1 MKKLL
6 IILMCV
12 FNVNVA
18 FADGSFLELHELGV
32 QIGLRYYFPQEADDL
47 LYVYR
52 DMLAENDNKGIS
64 PENMWEICTA
74 AGLDIKQTED
84 KRKCSEFTQSLANL
98 AKGFNPCNDRQVK
111 NIPSGITARCEKNLF
126 KNSSRDSNISFRLAE
141 AFAER
146 QTGKK
151 IAYCLEYLD
160 NMMLCLSADG
170 REVYNFVFSK
180 ANKHYFAQDA
190 YDICKVFG
198 GTMPNYNPK
207 TQLQICEG
215 IDCSEQSPVYVFAY
229 QTGGS
234 SVGIG
239 QMENNKCMIRVEESS
254 AESSVCFPTYGGV
267 FRRVVSLPDSAFRS
281 LESLE
286 KSIEKLYFN
295 NWCFGIPVKQF
306 GITGLKCKKPVETD
320 IAFAKT
326 LESSPEEAVM
336 SCSIMGG
343 GAMTIYF
350 TPPDNYSYE
359 TSSLEVGSPAAPVV
373 DNTIEVPDLVTEVKD
388 VPLNFESDEPLS
400 VEYMPPAAPVVDN
413 TIEVP
418 DLVTEVED
426 VPLNFES
433 DEPLSV
439 EYMPP
444 AAPVVDNTIE
454 VPDLNTEVE
463 DVPLN
468 FESDEPLSVEYMP
481 SAAPVPIATVVPK
494 TVPVDRAPKESG
506 EPVTP
511 YQVEKPNNTG
521 LIATAAI
528 LGAIGTG
535 VLVGALVGGDDD
547 DDDDTHGEEYNQL
560 EQDLTTILNVAG
572 GTIGYIGNHSITLA
586 KMQTMVGSYVQIVN
600 IAGNAVVVVIYNGH
614 YLPYYLN
621 PGVGQWIPV
630 LGISSV
636 GGYMN
641 TYPQNPTGISVV
653 DSIAGILN
661 QKLPGRLVG
670 QFVGANSAGV
680 QFPTPA
686 PAAYQTINAEFPN
699 GVVQSATEMQSQTGQ
714 QLYNN
719 NYNRIKNIFIT
730 AHLGGFFIDY
740 FIL

>member
-1 MKKLL
+1 M
-6 IILMCV
+6 
-12 FNVNVA
+12 
-18 FADGSFLELHELGV
+18 
-32 QIGLRYYFPQEADDL
+32 
-47 LYVYR
+47 
-52 DMLAENDNKGIS
+52 
-64 PENMWEICTA
+64 
-74 AGLDIKQTED
+74 
-84 KRKCSEFTQSLANL
+84 
-98 AKGFNPCNDRQVK
+98 
-111 NIPSGITARCEKNLF
+111 
-126 KNSSRDSNISFRLAE
+126 
-141 AFAER
+141 
-146 QTGKK
+146 
-151 IAYCLEYLD
+151 
-160 NMMLCLSADG
+160 
-170 REVYNFVFSK
+170 
-180 ANKHYFAQDA
+180 
-190 YDICKVFG
+190 
-198 GTMPNYNPK
+198 
-207 TQLQICEG
+207 
-215 IDCSEQSPVYVFAY
+215 
-229 QTGGS
+229 
-234 SVGIG
+234 
-239 QMENNKCMIRVEESS
+239 
-254 AESSVCFPTYGGV
+254 
-267 FRRVVSLPDSAFRS
+267 
-281 LESLE
+281 
-286 KSIEKLYFN
+286 
-295 NWCFGIPVKQF
+295 
-306 GITGLKCKKPVETD
+306 
-320 IAFAKT
+320 
-326 LESSPEEAVM
+326 
-336 SCSIMGG
+336 
-343 GAMTIYF
+343 
-350 TPPDNYSYE
+350 
-359 TSSLEVGSPAAPVV
+359 
-373 DNTIEVPDLVTEVKD
+373 
-388 VPLNFESDEPLS
+388 
-400 VEYMPPAAPVVDN
+400 DN

-433 DEPLSV
+433 DEPL
-439 EYMPP
+439 
-444 AAPVVDNTIE
+444 N
-454 VPDLNTEVE
+454 
-463 DVPLN
+463 
-468 FESDEPLSVEYMP
+468 VEYMP

-572 GTIGYIGNHSITLA
+572 GTIGYVGNHSITLA

-630 LGISSV
+630 LGISSF

-653 DSIAGILN
+653 DSITGILN

>member
-6 IILMCV
+6 FILMCV

-18 FADGSFLELHELGV
+18 FADGSFLKLHELGV

-47 LYVYR
+47 FSVYR

-84 KRKCSEFTQSLANL
+84 KRKCREFTQSLAKL

-111 NIPSGITARCEKNLF
+111 NIPSGITTRCEKNLF
-126 KNSSRDSNISFRLAE
+126 KNSDRDSISGDLAE
-141 AFAER
+141 EIAKR
-146 QTGKK
+146 QTGKEEL
-151 IAYCLEYLD
+151 YCHNYLE
-160 NMMLCLSADG
+160 NMLLCLSADG
-170 REVYNFVFSK
+170 RDVYNFVFSK
-180 ANKHYFAQDA
+180 ANEYYYAQGA

-198 GTMPNYNPK
+198 GTMPNYNPEK
-207 TQLQICEG
+207 SVVQICEG
-215 IDCSEQSPVYVFAY
+215 IDCSVQSPVYKFAEEHSQWLSY
-229 QTGGS
+229 L
-234 SVGIG
+234 GIG
-239 QMENNKCMIRVEESS
+239 QMENNKCMIAVSRTVGFSR
-254 AESSVCFPTYGGV
+254 CFPTYHGEYE
-267 FRRVVSLPDSAFRS
+267 RAVSIPDSAFRS
-281 LESLE
+281 LENLE
-286 KSIEKLYFN
+286 KYIENLYFN
-295 NWCFGIPVKQF
+295 NWCSGIPVKQF
-306 GITGLKCKKPVETD
+306 GITGLKCDKPVRSIITSGVTTIE
-320 IAFAKT
+320 IH
-326 LESSPEEAVM
+326 ESEASVTCHLM
-336 SCSIMGG
+336 GTNNDSIK
-343 GAMTIYF
+343 IYF

-359 TSSLEVGSPAAPVV
+359 TSSLDV
-373 DNTIEVPDLVTEVKD
+373 DA
-388 VPLNFESDEPLS
+388 
-400 VEYMPPAAPVVDN
+400 EYTPPAAPAVDN
-413 TIEVP
+413 TFEVP

-444 AAPVVDNTIE
+444 AAPAVDNTFE
-454 VPDLNTEVE
+454 VPDLVTEVE
-463 DVPLN
+463 DVLLN

-481 SAAPVPIATVVPK
+481 PAAPVPIATVVPK

-572 GTIGYIGNHSITLA
+572 GTIGYVGNHSITLA

-653 DSIAGILN
+653 DSITGILN